1 MKNMICAMLLVMLGC
16 GTVLAEGG
24 KNQGETGSGNTTTG
38 SDAQGSAQQD
48 RTGR

>member
-1 MKNMICAMLLVMLGC
+1 MKKIICAMLLVILGS
-16 GTVLAEGG
+16 GAVLAEGG

-48 RTGR
+48 RAGR